1 MPNLLTHTYFAK
13 DVLAKSSP
21 KLKKTLK
28 GQEHIYELFSFSF
41 DPFFVYEKFP
51 LREEI
56 GDYLHTNHIDDFFLN
71 FTRAIKER
79 DLQKNPTVLAA
90 LYGHLT
96 HYILDSKCHPYI
108 IYKTGQYVKG
118 DKSTRKY
125 AGLHSKMELEIDAY
139 MYENREKKDFSSYKM
154 YTLVSRHKINKTLV
168 EVLDSTYE
176 ETFGIEEGGKKYQHA
191 LNILYLGMKYV
202 TKDKRGLK
210 KAFYKRIDR
219 ITPRKSIKI
228 EYFSYHVDTID
239 MTIFNN
245 DHKEWCYPTDNTVR
259 KTASFFDLYDES
271 LEQCVK
277 LFEATDKYLNN
288 EITEEKYKTI
298 LGDKS
303 YLSGLSW
310 RDNRDFQYFEF

>member
-239 MTIFNN
+239 MAIFNN

-259 KTASFFDLYDES
+259 KNSSFFDLYDES

-288 EITEEKYKTI
+288 EITEEKYKTV